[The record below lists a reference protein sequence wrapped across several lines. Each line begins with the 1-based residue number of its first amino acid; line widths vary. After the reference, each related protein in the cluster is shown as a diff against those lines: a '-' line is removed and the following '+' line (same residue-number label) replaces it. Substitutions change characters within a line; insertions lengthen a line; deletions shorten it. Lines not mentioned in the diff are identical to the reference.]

1 MRKNMSKLQDKIVLV
16 TGASRGFGATIAEGM
31 AREGAHVVVH
41 YNGYQAGAEDTANKV
56 RNLGREAM
64 TVQAD
69 LVNWDSIK
77 DMVSKVHDHFGRI
90 DVLVNNVGDVAR
102 HQMSWKDITEESIDH
117 VLAVDIK
124 GTMLMIHEVGLRMV
138 EQKSG
143 VIVNIGSHVVING
156 SARAPQYAAGKYGV
170 IGLTKSYAHAL
181 APYVR
186 VNTLGPGFIETETTM
201 NREDWKNG
209 RREKVLADTPL
220 AALPKPEDLVGSVVF
235 LASDDSKFMTGTF
248 TVIDGGY
255 GMVGA

>member
-1 MRKNMSKLQDKIVLV
+1 MGKLQDRVVLV
-16 TGASRGFGATIAEGM
+16 TGASRGFGATIAVGM
-31 AREGAHVVVH
+31 AQEGAHVAVH
-41 YNGYQAGAEDTANKV
+41 YNTFEAGAEQTAQAV
-56 RNLGREAM
+56 RDLGREAI

-69 LVNWDSIK
+69 LVNWNSIK
-77 DMVSKVHDHFGRI
+77 QMVSQVYDRFSRI

-102 HQMSWKDITEESIDH
+102 HQMSWRDITEESIDH

-124 GTMLMIHEVGLRMV
+124 GTMLMMHEVGSRMV
-138 EQKSG
+138 EQQHG

-209 RREKVLADTPL
+209 RREKVLNDTPL
-220 AALPKPEDLVGSVVF
+220 KALPKPEDLIGSVVF